1 MADNHSVSQ
10 RQYNMSQIHSQNT
23 KPEEIVR
30 QYLFSRGLRY
40 RKNDK
45 RYPGTPDIVL
55 PRYKS
60 IVFAN
65 GCFWHH
71 HNCSRFHWPLSNV
84 NYWKKKIDRNVQRD
98 IENKCRLEEQGWQ
111 VLVIWECEL
120 KKTVREKNLKLLYQ
134 HITHKGDE
142 A

>member
-30 QYLFSRGLRY
+30 RYLFSRGLRY

-60 IVFAN
+60 IVFVN
-65 GCFWHH
+65 GCFGIIIIAQNFIGH
-71 HNCSRFHWPLSNV
+71 CQ
-84 NYWKKKIDRNVQRD
+84 I
-98 IENKCRLEEQGWQ
+98 
-111 VLVIWECEL
+111 
-120 KKTVREKNLKLLYQ
+120 
-134 HITHKGDE
+134 
-142 A
+142 

>member
-1 MADNHSVSQ
+1 
-10 RQYNMSQIHSQNT
+10 MSQIHSQNT

-60 IVFAN
+60 IVFVN

-71 HNCSRFHWPLSNV
+71 HNCSRFHWPLSNI
-84 NYWKKKIDRNVQRD
+84 NYWRKKIDRNVQRD
-98 IENKCRLEEQGWQ
+98 ILNTCKLEEQGWQ

-120 KKTVREKNLKLLYQ
+120 KKTVREKNLKLLYE